1 MVSKIKAL
9 AARKAARA
17 IAVVS
22 LTGGTALMTAQSALA
37 TNVPSVS
44 ETAPPGAA
52 EFEKFLG
59 YGMWAAAAA
68 CFAGVL
74 AYVAQMVTAHTFGRS
89 AVEHN
94 GKLAACLGGAV
105 LLGICGSLLNGLM

>member
-1 MVSKIKAL
+1 MSRIKAL
-9 AARKAARA
+9 VARKAART
-17 IAVVS
+17 ITVVIVAA
-22 LTGGTALMTAQSALA
+22 GVALMTAQTALA
-37 TNVPSVS
+37 TTVPSIT

-105 LLGICGSLLNGLM
+105 LLGIAGSLLNGLM

>member
-1 MVSKIKAL
+1 MSRIKAL
-9 AARKAARA
+9 VACKAARTITVLSVA
-17 IAVVS
+17 AGV
-22 LTGGTALMTAQSALA
+22 ALMTAQTALA
-37 TNVPSVS
+37 TTVPSIT
-44 ETAPPGAA
+44 ETAPPGAD